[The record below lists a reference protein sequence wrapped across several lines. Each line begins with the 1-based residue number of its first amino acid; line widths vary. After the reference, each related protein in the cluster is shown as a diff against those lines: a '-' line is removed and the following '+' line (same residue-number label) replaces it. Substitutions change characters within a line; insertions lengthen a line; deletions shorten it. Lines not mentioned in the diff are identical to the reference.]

1 MDRILAMPKAPLLS
15 SEDVRTRLAALTG
28 WELREDRI
36 AKRFRFGDFGEAV
49 EFVRSLVAPADE
61 QNHHPDVAIHWNE
74 VTLTLW
80 THASGGLTERDF
92 RLAETIDRL
101 PRR

>member
-1 MDRILAMPKAPLLS
+1 MPKAPLLD
-15 SEDVRTRLAALTG
+15 EDSIATRLAGLPDWERRGEGIARAL
-28 WELREDRI
+28 
-36 AKRFRFGDFGEAV
+36 DFADFTEAV
-49 EFVRSLVAPADE
+49 AFVGRLVEPAND

-101 PRR
+101 IEKDP

>member
-1 MDRILAMPKAPLLS
+1 MPKAPLLS
-15 SEDVRTRLAALTG
+15 PDEVAARLEGLAGWALDGASIT
-28 WELREDRI
+28 
-36 AKRFRFGDFGEAV
+36 KRYTFQDFRGAVDFLLKLTDA
-49 EFVRSLVAPADE
+49 ADE

-74 VTLTLW
+74 LTLTLW

-101 PRR
+101 SED

>member
-1 MDRILAMPKAPLLS
+1 MPKAPLLS
-15 SEDVRTRLAALTG
+15 PDEVTARLKDLKDWTLERTAITRRFKFKDFRGAVDFL
-28 WELREDRI
+28 DRI
-36 AKRFRFGDFGEAV
+36 TAV
-49 EFVRSLVAPADE
+49 ADE

-92 RLAETIDRL
+92 RLAKTIDQMTED
-101 PRR
+101 

>member
-1 MDRILAMPKAPLLS
+1 MPKAPLLS
-15 SEDVRTRLAALTG
+15 PDEVRSRLAVLSE
-28 WELREDRI
+28 WDLRGERI
-36 AKRFRFGDFGEAV
+36 ERRIDFTDFREAV

-61 QNHHPDVAIHWNE
+61 QNHHPDVTIHWNQ

-92 RLAETIDRL
+92 RLAETIDGL
-101 PRR
+101 RR

>member
-1 MDRILAMPKAPLLS
+1 MPKAPLLTP
-15 SEDVRTRLAALTG
+15 EEAAARLETLRSWVIVGTTLT
-28 WELREDRI
+28 
-36 AKRFRFGDFGEAV
+36 KRFEFTDFRGAV
-49 EFVRSLVAPADE
+49 DFLDQITPVADE

-92 RLAETIDRL
+92 RLATTIDQITEV
-101 PRR
+101 